1 MNEQLI
7 STLTDLAVRKYAS
20 EEGNEMLSSFLKKT
34 MTLRATF
41 VSNERTFSSRYE
53 KSYVDGQTILAL
65 LGEKEHE
72 VAILIHPDSNWKEDH
87 KPVLPLKQGDTFEIE
102 VELLGFNALHQRVTF
117 GEFIPEKMRSHPNE
131 GGYGSRPDVTVKI
144 PSVQPPIERPKRR
157 RKAEKTHDLE
167 EKSRTRFVQEE
178 DKSKNLGCSPFA
190 SGLPEGNY
198 LKWLIFFFSLSLIA
212 FVAGYAIRKVANIF
226 N

>member
-20 EEGNEMLSSFLKKT
+20 EEGNELLSSFLKKT
-34 MTLRATF
+34 ITLRASF

-87 KPVLPLKQGDTFEIE
+87 KPVLPLKHGDTFEIE
-102 VELLGFNALHQRVTF
+102 VELLGFNALHQRATF
-117 GEFIPEKMRSHPNE
+117 GEFIPEKMSSHQNE
-131 GGYGSRPDVTVKI
+131 GGYGSRPDVTVKT
-144 PSVQPPIERPKRR
+144 PSVQPPRERPKRKR
-157 RKAEKTHDLE
+157 RTKENQELE
-167 EKSRTRFVQEE
+167 TKNTKRSVQEE
-178 DKSKNLGCSPFA
+178 DKSKNLGCNAFPL
-190 SGLPEGNY
+190 GLPEGNY
-198 LKWLIFFFSLSLIA
+198 LKWLIFFLSLSLIA
-212 FVAGYAIRKVANIF
+212 FVVGYAIRQIANIF

>member
-7 STLTDLAVRKYAS
+7 STLTDLTVRKYAS

-34 MTLRATF
+34 MTLRASF

-102 VELLGFNALHQRVTF
+102 VELLGFNALHQRATF
-117 GEFIPEKMRSHPNE
+117 GEFMPEKMRSHQNE

-144 PSVQPPIERPKRR
+144 PSVQPPRERPKRKR
-157 RKAEKTHDLE
+157 RTKENQELE
-167 EKSRTRFVQEE
+167 AKNTKRSVQEE
-178 DKSKNLGCSPFA
+178 DASKNFGCSAFPL
-190 SGLPEGNY
+190 GLPEGNY
-198 LKWLIFFFSLSLIA
+198 LKWLIFFLSLSLTA
-212 FVAGYAIRKVANIF
+212 FVVGYAIRQIANIF